1 MLKKIHIM
9 TQLAMLL
16 AIAVVLSML
25 GVMLPVV
32 GINGMKVTFS
42 FLPIMLAGF
51 MYGPAAGALV
61 GGLSDILGYIVKFH
75 AFGPYFP
82 GFTLTTAL
90 SGALPVLICQMLGYS
105 HGRKNLLKLTTAIAI
120 TAFIVTVSDTYW
132 LQILYGQAFWVTLP
146 ARVVKG
152 IVFIPIQVISL
163 NIVLK
168 LYRRLLASH

>member
-16 AIAVVLSML
+16 AIAVILSML
-25 GVMLPVV
+25 GVMLPVA

-105 HGRKNLLKLTTAIAI
+105 HDRKNLLKLTVAITI
-120 TAFIVTVSDTYW
+120 TAFVVTVSDTYW
-132 LQILYGQAFWVTLP
+132 LQLLYGQAFWVTLP

-152 IVFIPIQVISL
+152 IIFIPIQVISL
-163 NIVLK
+163 NMVLK
-168 LYRRLLASH
+168 LYSLLVN